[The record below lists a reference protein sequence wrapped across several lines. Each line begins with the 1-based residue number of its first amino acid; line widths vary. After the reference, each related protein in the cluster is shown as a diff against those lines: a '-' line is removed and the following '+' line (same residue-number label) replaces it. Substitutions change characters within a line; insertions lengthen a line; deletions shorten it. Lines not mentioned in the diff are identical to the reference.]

1 MTIDMTRAEFRGQ
14 APKQKGRKRRLLV
27 GLPVGL
33 VALPAAALAA
43 YFALAGIGGT
53 GTNGDFTAKWATGF
67 APTMDTSGMTV
78 QPSGAAAVN
87 SGRLDLPALTIY
99 PTETFTVE
107 APIVSGAASQAGYVS
122 GIAMPGL
129 PKGAT
134 AELVSGCGVKVTNAM
149 QYVKVK
155 VTAPASLVAGAQW
168 SLAADSGVKVT
179 PLASS
184 TSSVPAGVTCAP
196 YVAP

>member
-1 MTIDMTRAEFRGQ
+1 MTDT
-14 APKQKGRKRRLLV
+14 KKTWSVKKRWAILGGV
-27 GLPVGL
+27 PVGL

-43 YFALAGIGGT
+43 YFALAGISGS
-53 GTNGDFTAKWATGF
+53 GTNGEFTAKWATGF
-67 APTMDTSGMTV
+67 APTMDTSALTV
-78 QPSGAAAVN
+78 QPAGTAAVN

-99 PTETFTVE
+99 PNETFTVE
-107 APIVSGAASQAGYVS
+107 APIVSGAASQAGYVA
-122 GIAMPGL
+122 GVAMPGL

-134 AELVSGCGVKVTNAM
+134 AELVSGCGVKVTNSM

-155 VTAPASLVAGAQW
+155 VTAPAALVAGGQW

-184 TSSVPAGVTCAP
+184 TSSAPAGVTCPVFTAP
-196 YVAP
+196 